1 MAEEKQIQLFDREE
15 ITEESCKALEYKQ
28 GVYSGEQLKSND
40 PEKYALVLNLLASGR
55 FTWRDIRQATGVSM
69 GLIAGVLKLQAVDI
83 EAIKREQASE
93 SRVIAGMTNAMMIE
107 WLRET
112 LDNPERIRKMTPTD
126 FQKLALRETLDNPER
141 IRKMTPTD
149 FQKLATAGAIA
160 TDKALVQTGQ
170 ATSIT
175 EFKSVDPSE
184 DEFSAALRVARRVDC
199 VDIEAVETGKSG
211 ESAQTKG
218 GPVPGDAAG
227 DPDGAE
233 QVGGSASG
241 GAK

>member
-126 FQKLALRETLDNPER
+126 FQKLA
-141 IRKMTPTD
+141 
-149 FQKLATAGAIA
+149 TAGAIA

-175 EFKSVDPSE
+175 EFKSVDPSD
-184 DEFSAALRVARRVDC
+184 DEFSHALRVARRVDC
-199 VDIEAVETGKSG
+199 VDVEAVEMGKSG
-211 ESAQTKG
+211 ENAQTKG

>member
-1 MAEEKQIQLFDREE
+1 MSDSKQIQLFDGEE
-15 ITEESCKALEYKQ
+15 ITEESCKATEYRQ
-28 GVYSGEQLKSND
+28 GVYSGELLKVND
-40 PEKYALVLNLLASGR
+40 PERYTLVLNLLASGR

-69 GLIAGVLKLQAVDI
+69 GLIAGVLKLQAADI

-112 LDNPERIRKMTPTD
+112 LDNPERIK
-126 FQKLALRETLDNPER
+126 
-141 IRKMTPTD
+141 KMTPTD

-175 EFKSVDPSE
+175 EFKAVDPSE
-184 DEFSAALRVARRVDC
+184 DEFAAALRRARRVDM
-199 VDIEAVETGKSG
+199 VDVEAVETGKSG
-211 ESAQTKG
+211 ESLETKEAG
-218 GPVPGDAAG
+218 APGALPGDPEAAG
-227 DPDGAE
+227 E
-233 QVGGSASG
+233 QIGGDL
-241 GAK
+241 

>member
-28 GVYSGEQLKSND
+28 GVYSGEQLKAND
-40 PEKYALVLNLLASGR
+40 PERYALVLNLLASGR

-126 FQKLALRETLDNPER
+126 FQKLA
-141 IRKMTPTD
+141 
-149 FQKLATAGAIA
+149 TAGAIA

-175 EFKSVDPSE
+175 EFKSVDPSD
-184 DEFSAALRVARRVDC
+184 DEFSHALRVARRVDC
-199 VDIEAVETGKSG
+199 VDVEAVEMGKSG
-211 ESAQTKG
+211 ENAQTKG

>member
-1 MAEEKQIQLFDREE
+1 MSEEKQIQLFDGED
-15 ITEESCKALEYKQ
+15 ITEASCKALEYKQ
-28 GVYSGEQLKSND
+28 GVYSGELLKAND
-40 PEKYALVLNLLASGR
+40 PERYALVVNLLASGR

-69 GLIAGVLKLQAVDI
+69 GLIGGVLKLQSRDI
-83 EAIKREQASE
+83 EAVKREQAAE

-112 LDNPERIRKMTPTD
+112 LDNPD
-126 FQKLALRETLDNPER
+126 R

-175 EFKSVDPSE
+175 EFKSIDPSE
-184 DEFSAALRVARRVDC
+184 DEFSQALRSARRVDMIN
-199 VDIEAVETGKSG
+199 VEAVETGNSG
-211 ESAQTKG
+211 ESFGTKG
-218 GPVPGDAAG
+218 GSVPGAAAG
-227 DPDGAE
+227 DPDGVE

>member
-93 SRVIAGMTNAMMIE
+93 SRVIAGMTNAMMVE
-107 WLRET
+107 W
-112 LDNPERIRKMTPTD
+112 
-126 FQKLALRETLDNPER
+126 LRETLDNPER

-175 EFKSVDPSE
+175 EFKSVDPSD
-184 DEFSAALRVARRVDC
+184 DEFSHALRVARRVDC
-199 VDIEAVETGKSG
+199 VDVEAVEMGKSG

-218 GPVPGDAAG
+218 GPVPGAAAG

-233 QVGGSASG
+233 QVGGSALG
-241 GAK
+241 GGL